1 MYIVIEGQDGTG
13 KSTQARLLKEHYEKQ
28 DNKYQKKMNKILH
41 DPAITSLRNKDLE
54 RYEEYLEAV
63 INGEVEPSNH
73 PFYKDH
79 CKSFMMIQSVN
90 PSLYQILAPSK

>member
-1 MYIVIEGQDGTG
+1 
-13 KSTQARLLKEHYEKQ
+13 
-28 DNKYQKKMNKILH
+28 MNEILH

-79 CKSFMMIQSVN
+79 CKSFMMIKSAN
-90 PSLYQILAPSK
+90 PSLYQILAPSR